1 MKDGISG
8 RPLVGQGPLVRLSTV
23 ARFHLA
29 V

>member
-8 RPLVGQGPLVRLSTV
+8 RPLVDQGPLFWFLTTVRF
-23 ARFHLA
+23 RLA